1 MSIVQVSKS
10 TYRRHVALAPLYRLR
25 KITMLISFYLLFVY
39 FLLVLTPPLPKVVRV
54 YCHNH
59 AIFIQNYHL
68 KPSLLRQSLPTNNRD
83 TLWSLE
89 LPILLLLLLF
99 NKYSPPKYKGVF
111 IVSCL
116 PLLMFSW
123 GKHQF
128 VINTDKHNSRTRNG
142 ELLIYLY
149 VEWTSND
156 FSLSL
161 V

>member
-39 FLLVLTPPLPKVVRV
+39 FLFVLTPPLPKVVRV

-89 LPILLLLLLF
+89 LPILLLLLLLLF

-123 GKHQF
+123 GKHLF
-128 VINTDKHNSRTRNG
+128 VI
-142 ELLIYLY
+142 LISKIHEQEIENY
-149 VEWTSND
+149 
-156 FSLSL
+156 
-161 V
+161 